1 MSAPTVRPFTI
12 LVAALGGE
20 GGGMLADWLVDA
32 AIHEN
37 FPVQSTS
44 IPGVSQRTGATTYYV
59 EIFPVPAM
67 GKLPVMALVPC
78 PGGIDL
84 MAASELVEAGRAM
97 QNAFVSAERTT
108 LVASTHRIYAT
119 SEKMVPGDGRYAAEK
134 IIVAAPQLARRAILF
149 DMRRLAQDA
158 GTVINAVLFGAMAGT
173 GVLPLSVAACEAAIK
188 RGGKGAEASL
198 RGFWLGHAQTTG
210 ETAPSAQH
218 SIAGKVA
225 GNERVHREFPGVLH
239 DLLDRAVLRLID
251 YQDLA
256 YAGLFLDRVRQVMAV
271 ERELEGGPGGF
282 QLTREAARLLSL
294 WMSYEDVIRVAD
306 LKTRISRFARV
317 RVESLAA
324 TEELVTIV
332 DYLKPGIEE
341 IADILPP
348 GLEEPMRKWAQGRPL
363 AFALKLRTSTISGF
377 LALRLLA
384 WLKPWR
390 RKSSRFLLEDATI
403 ARWLG
408 ALKRLALA
416 SLDRE
421 LALEI
426 AQCAR
431 LVRGYGETQRRG
443 RKALEKIFTTLLENE
458 AAAQQGSE
466 HLKQAVRNAVT
477 AALADPDC
485 APPQIA
491 AAQATVK
498 PVIWLKAG

>member
-1 MSAPTVRPFTI
+1 MSAQSLRPFTI

-59 EIFPVPAM
+59 EIFPVQGT

-97 QNAFVSAERTT
+97 QNAFVSSERTT

-134 IIVAAPQLARRAILF
+134 IIAAAPQLSHRAILF
-149 DMRRLAQDA
+149 DMRHLAQEA
-158 GTVINAVLFGAMAGT
+158 GTVINAVLFGAMAGS
-173 GVLPLSVAACEAAIK
+173 GVLPLSAAACEAAIK

-198 RGFWLGHAQTTG
+198 RGFWLGHAQAAGNTASSSQRNLTG
-210 ETAPSAQH
+210 T
-218 SIAGKVA
+218 VA
-225 GNERVHREFPGVLH
+225 ARSNERVHQEFPGVLH
-239 DLLDRAVLRLID
+239 DLLDRAVHRLVD
-251 YQDLA
+251 YQDEP
-256 YAGLFLDRVRQVMAV
+256 YAGLFLDRVAQILAMD
-271 ERELEGGPGGF
+271 REVEGGAGGF
-282 QLTREAARLLSL
+282 HLTREAARLLSL

-306 LKTRISRFARV
+306 LKTRTSRLARV
-317 RVESLAA
+317 RTESLA
-324 TEELVTIV
+324 TSGELVMIF

-348 GLEEPMRKWAQGRPL
+348 VLAGPMQKWGEGRPL
-363 AFALKLRTSTISGF
+363 TFALKLRTSTIAGF

-390 RKSSRFLLEDATI
+390 RKSSRFLVEDATI
-403 ARWLG
+403 ARWLI
-408 ALKRLALA
+408 ALKRHPG
-416 SLDRE
+416 

-443 RKALEKIFTTLLENE
+443 RQALEKIFTTLLENE
-458 AAAQQGSE
+458 AAAQLGFAQ
-466 HLKQAVRNAVT
+466 LKQAIRDAVA

-485 APPQIA
+485 APPSVA
-491 AAQATVK
+491 AMKVSGK